1 MDSRPA
7 VRITRTLF
15 ATQSMASAAL
25 FASVT
30 LASIVGAELSGRPS
44 WAGIPSASQ
53 LAGVAVSAF
62 IWGGLMERYGRRP
75 GLLAG
80 AALGILGAVIA
91 TVGVV
96 GGAFWILIVGLTL
109 MGASRAATDQGR
121 FAAAEVHPPG
131 RRASALAMVVFG
143 GTVGAIVGPLLV
155 GPSGAWMASL
165 GFSELS
171 GGYLSAVVLM
181 TLATAILFFGLRPE
195 PKLLAEALE
204 AEGPHRTVGES
215 TGRSFSQVLGDPAIV
230 FAMTVMICAQLVMV
244 LIMVIT
250 SLYMKAEHHS
260 LSNVSIVI
268 SSHTL
273 GMFAFSVVS
282 GRLADRFGRAA
293 VILAGGLTLMGASLA
308 AGLSSDLL
316 PLAASLF
323 FVGFGWN
330 LCYVGGSSLLSDHLR
345 GGERSRTQGLNDTLV
360 GLVSA
365 AGSLSSGFAFAGL
378 GYAAIG
384 QIGAL
389 ICLIPIFQAVL
400 WMRRG
405 PQALAAS

>member
-1 MDSRPA
+1 MSTSPA

-30 LASIVGAELSGRPS
+30 LASIVGAELSGRAA

-53 LAGVAVSAF
+53 LAGVAATAF
-62 IWGGLMERYGRRP
+62 IWGALMDRFGRRP
-75 GLLAG
+75 GLIAG
-80 AALGILGAVIA
+80 AALGIAGAAIA
-91 TVGVV
+91 TGGVLA
-96 GGAFWILIVGLTL
+96 GSFWVLIAGLTM

-121 FAAAEVHPPG
+121 FAAADVNPPG
-131 RRASALAMVVFG
+131 NRARALSTVVFG
-143 GTVGAIVGPLLV
+143 GTIGAILGPLLV
-155 GPSGAWMASL
+155 GPSGAWMASFGL
-165 GFSELS
+165 SELS
-171 GGYLSAVVLM
+171 GGYLSAAILM
-181 TLATAILFFGLRPE
+181 AVATAILFFGLRPD
-195 PKLLAEALE
+195 PKDLA
-204 AEGPHRTVGES
+204 AEVPEGE
-215 TGRSFSQVLGDPAIV
+215 TRPGAGQQAGRALGDVLRDPGV
-230 FAMTVMICAQLVMV
+230 LFAMTVMVCAQLVMV
-244 LIMVIT
+244 LVMVIT
-250 SLYMKAEHHS
+250 ALYMKAHQHS

-273 GMFAFSVVS
+273 GMFAFSVIS
-282 GRLADRFGRAA
+282 GRLADRFGRSA
-293 VILAGGLTLMGASLA
+293 VILAGAVTLMGACLA
-308 AGLSSDLL
+308 AGLTAALL

-330 LCYVGGSSLLSDHLR
+330 LCYVGGSSLLSDRLAV
-345 GGERSRTQGLNDTLV
+345 GERSRTQGLNDTLV

-365 AGSLSSGFAFAGL
+365 VGSLSSGFAFAAL

-389 ICLIPIFQAVL
+389 ICLIPVVQALV

-405 PQALAAS
+405 RRAATAS